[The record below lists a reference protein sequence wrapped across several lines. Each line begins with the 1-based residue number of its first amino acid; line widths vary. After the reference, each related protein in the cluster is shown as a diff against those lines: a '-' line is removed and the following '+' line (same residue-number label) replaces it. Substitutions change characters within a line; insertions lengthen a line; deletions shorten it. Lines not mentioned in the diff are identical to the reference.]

1 MGIGP
6 VPAIQAVVEKAG
18 LQLADIDRFE
28 INEAFGAQVMACA
41 RALDLDEDK
50 LNVNGGAIAIGHP
63 LGATGVRL
71 SVTLARELKRAGLRY
86 GIASACIGGGQGIA
100 LLIENPGR
108 NEETLRWISRDTP
121 RSSPAA
127 APASAPRPP
136 RMLARAGAKV
146 ALLDVNMDA
155 ANAHAQEI
163 GGIAIKC
170 DVSDSASAEA
180 AIKEANAKNGVARI
194 LINCAGIGKAGR
206 IVGREGPMPLG
217 NYEQVI
223 KINLIG
229 SFNTLRLFAA
239 ALSKAEPLEE
249 GERGVAINTASVAA
263 YDGQIGQ
270 AAYSSS
276 KGGIVALTLPAARE
290 LAQFGIRV
298 CAIAPG
304 IFLTPMLMG
313 LTEEIRRQPRGLD
326 SVPAGARQAG
336 ANTRRSHAT
345 SSRTATSTAR

>member
-1 MGIGP
+1 MDIKGHA
-6 VPAIQAVVEKAG
+6 AIVTGGGSG
-18 LQLADIDRFE
+18 LGAATAKMLAD
-28 INEAFGAQVMACA
+28 
-41 RALDLDEDK
+41 
-50 LNVNGGAIAIGHP
+50 
-63 LGATGVRL
+63 
-71 SVTLARELKRAGLRY
+71 
-86 GIASACIGGGQGIA
+86 
-100 LLIENPGR
+100 
-108 NEETLRWISRDTP
+108 
-121 RSSPAA
+121 
-127 APASAPRPP
+127 
-136 RMLARAGAKV
+136 AGAKV

-155 ANAHAQEI
+155 ANAHAKAI
-163 GGIAIKC
+163 GGIALQC
-170 DVSDSASAEA
+170 DVSDAASAEA

-217 NYEQVI
+217 NFEQVI

-239 ALSKAEPLEE
+239 DLSKAEPLEA
-249 GERGVAINTASVAA
+249 GERGIAINTASVAA

-270 AAYSSS
+270 ASYSSS

-313 LTEEIRRQPRGLD
+313 LSEEVRGSLAAA
-326 SVPAGARQAG
+326 VPFPHLLGKPEEYASLARQMIENRYLNGEVVRLDG
-336 ANTRRSHAT
+336 ALRMAPK
-345 SSRTATSTAR
+345 

>member
-1 MGIGP
+1 MEIKGHA
-6 VPAIQAVVEKAG
+6 AIVTGGGSG
-18 LQLADIDRFE
+18 LGAATAKMLAD
-28 INEAFGAQVMACA
+28 
-41 RALDLDEDK
+41 
-50 LNVNGGAIAIGHP
+50 
-63 LGATGVRL
+63 
-71 SVTLARELKRAGLRY
+71 
-86 GIASACIGGGQGIA
+86 
-100 LLIENPGR
+100 
-108 NEETLRWISRDTP
+108 
-121 RSSPAA
+121 
-127 APASAPRPP
+127 
-136 RMLARAGAKV
+136 AGAKV

-155 ANAHAQEI
+155 ANAHAKAI

-170 DVSDSASAEA
+170 DVADSGSAEA
-180 AIKEANAKNGVARI
+180 AIKEANTKNGVARI
-194 LINCAGIGKAGR
+194 LVNCAGIGKAGR

-239 ALSKAEPLEE
+239 DLSKAEALEA
-249 GERGVAINTASVAA
+249 GERGIAINTASVAA

-313 LTEEIRRQPRGLD
+313 LSEEVRGSLAAA
-326 SVPAGARQAG
+326 VPFPQLLGKPEEYAFLARQMIENRYLNGEVIRLDG
-336 ANTRRSHAT
+336 ALRMAPK
-345 SSRTATSTAR
+345 